1 MRFKV
6 PQDSESIVWT
16 KHSIEK
22 MIQYQLSES
31 RIKRVLHSPH
41 RQEEGIAPKTIAV
54 MQSVGTEKYPKE
66 IWVMFQE
73 IKNKNRLKDKTANDS
88 LKNLLKQKNQK
99 IRIISVWRYPGKTP
113 IKELPKI
120 PEEEW
125 EFIKNALNEE

>member
-6 PQDSESIVWT
+6 PQDSEKIIWT

-31 RIKRVLHSPH
+31 RVRRVLHSPH
-41 RQEEGIAPKTIAV
+41 RTEEGIAPKTIAV
-54 MQSVGTEKYPKE
+54 MQSVGTEKHPKE

-73 IKNKNRLKDKTANDS
+73 INNKNKNKKKNKNS
-88 LKNLLKQKNQK
+88 LQKFLEEKNHK

-113 IKELPKI
+113 IRELPKI
-120 PEEEW
+120 SDEDW
-125 EFIKNALNEE
+125 EFLQNELNED

>member
-6 PQDSESIVWT
+6 PQDTEMIVWT

-41 RQEEGIAPKTIAV
+41 RKEEGIAPKTIAV
-54 MQSVGTEKYPKE
+54 MQSVGTEKHPKE
-66 IWVMFQE
+66 IWVMFQK
-73 IKNKNRLKDKTANDS
+73 IKNKNK
-88 LKNLLKQKNQK
+88 LKNKNSLQKFLDQQNQK
-99 IRIISVWRYPGKTP
+99 IRVISVWRYPGKTP
-113 IKELPKI
+113 IRELPKI

-125 EFIKNALNEE
+125 EFLQNGLDEE